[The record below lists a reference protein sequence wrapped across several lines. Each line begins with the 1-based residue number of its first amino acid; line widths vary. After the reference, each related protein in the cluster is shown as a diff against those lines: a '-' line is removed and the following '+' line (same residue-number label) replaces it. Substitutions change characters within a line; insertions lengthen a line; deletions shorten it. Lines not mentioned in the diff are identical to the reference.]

1 MRGTVL
7 VTGGAGY
14 IGSHACKA
22 LAAAGYRPVVYD
34 NLTNGHAG
42 AVRWGPSIVADLR
55 DRERLAEAFA
65 RWKPIAVLHF
75 AASIEAGESVVD
87 PLRFY
92 GNNVAGTIA
101 LLRAMVVA
109 QVRYIVFSSTAAVY
123 GEPQAIPIPEDHP
136 TRPSSPYGRS
146 KLMIEEILRDAVAAH
161 DLAATVLRYFNAA
174 GADPDGVL
182 GENHSPE
189 THLIPL
195 AVQAALGLREE
206 LTVFGADYDTPDGT
220 CIRDYV
226 HVADLANAHVLALN
240 RLLAGGA
247 SVTANLGTGQG
258 HSVLQ
263 VLACVQDALGRPV
276 PYYFA
281 NRRPGD
287 PACLVAEVGRAP
299 KELGWRPKY
308 PLLSDQVED
317 CAAWTVRH
325 ILRMRKARFE
335 GGLPAWRRP
344 PLGVPEPGPGS
355 G

>member
-42 AVRWGPSIVADLR
+42 AVRWGPSIVGDLR
-55 DRERLAEAFA
+55 DREQLAEAFA

-101 LLRAMVVA
+101 LLRAMMVA

-123 GEPQAIPIPEDHP
+123 GEPQAILIPEDHP

-174 GADPDGVL
+174 GAD
-182 GENHSPE
+182 
-189 THLIPL
+189 
-195 AVQAALGLREE
+195 
-206 LTVFGADYDTPDGT
+206 
-220 CIRDYV
+220 
-226 HVADLANAHVLALN
+226 
-240 RLLAGGA
+240 
-247 SVTANLGTGQG
+247 
-258 HSVLQ
+258 
-263 VLACVQDALGRPV
+263 
-276 PYYFA
+276 
-281 NRRPGD
+281 
-287 PACLVAEVGRAP
+287 
-299 KELGWRPKY
+299 RPK
-308 PLLSDQVED
+308 
-317 CAAWTVRH
+317 R
-325 ILRMRKARFE
+325 I
-335 GGLPAWRRP
+335 
-344 PLGVPEPGPGS
+344 
-355 G
+355 